1 MRTIRDTEAAR
12 PSRVARCAGVLATAA
27 VLLSAPGISQAAFTA
42 AATGKMSATTLDLA
56 QPVGT
61 AATSRCTGKD
71 LTITFTTYGYV
82 PRASAFRIE
91 IFQDASG
98 MTPLLA
104 VDRAPN
110 DLSPVTV
117 KLSGAKSV
125 RLYTVRGIYTTVGG
139 KTWAGQPLSGTT
151 VSC

>member
-12 PSRVARCAGVLATAA
+12 PSSVARSAAVLTAAA
-27 VLLSAPGISQAAFTA
+27 VLLFAPGIAQAAFTSVA
-42 AATGKMSATTLDLA
+42 AGKMSTATLDLA

-61 AATSRCTGKD
+61 AATPRCTGRD
-71 LTITFTTYGYV
+71 LTITFTNYGYV

-91 IFQDASG
+91 IFQDANG
-98 MTPLLA
+98 MTSLLM

-110 DLSPVTV
+110 DLSPITV
-117 KLSGAKSV
+117 RLSGAKSV

-139 KTWAGQPLSGTT
+139 KTWIGQPLSGMT
-151 VSC
+151 VLC